1 MKIATSRPRVYLIDF
16 EVAVEFPPD
25 CPTDQ
30 CVSIG
35 LPIGGSVPQPEMY
48 SRPCPPEL
56 RSGKPYCPF
65 KLDVWQLG
73 RSLWDFS
80 ASLYLHH
87 LAVSHRS
94 LVVHCRARSLPLTR
108 SWRE

>member
-1 MKIATSRPRVYLIDF
+1 MKIAMSRPRVYLIDF
-16 EVAVEFPPD
+16 EVAVEFPSD
-25 CPTDQ
+25 CPADQ

-56 RSGKPYCPF
+56 VSGKPYCPF

-80 ASLYLHH
+80 ASLYLHS
-87 LAVSHRS
+87 LTISHRS
-94 LVVHCRARSLPLTR
+94 LPFHFRARSLPLTR
-108 SWRE
+108 FSRE

>member
-1 MKIATSRPRVYLIDF
+1 MKIATSHPRVYLIDF

-25 CPTDQ
+25 CPADQ

-80 ASLYLHH
+80 ASLYLHSVAVGH
-87 LAVSHRS
+87 L
-94 LVVHCRARSLPLTR
+94 SLPFHL
-108 SWRE
+108 EHDPCH